1 MTCCLML
8 LTALVAC
15 FFPLG
20 GLMTAASRSK
30 PMVSSSSE
38 RAPSI
43 IWIPMLAGSTFVVI
57 LTLLDRTELADEWVL
72 ALVRGGMLEAPPC
85 VMVLVLHLF
94 VGFALL
100 GMEAAQ
106 SLMPAEKKFFR
117 LEVESLRK

>member
-1 MTCCLML
+1 ML
-8 LTALVAC
+8 LTALVAR

-20 GLMTAASRSK
+20 ELMTAASRSK

-38 RAPSI
+38 GVPSI
-43 IWIPMLAGSTFVVI
+43 IGIPMLAGSTFVVI
-57 LTLLDRTELADEWVL
+57 LTFLDRMLADKQVL
-72 ALVRGGMLEAPPC
+72 ALVRGGMLEVPPR
-85 VMVLVLHLF
+85 VMVLVLCLF

-106 SLMPAEKKFFR
+106 SLMPAEKYFFP

>member
-1 MTCCLML
+1 
-8 LTALVAC
+8 
-15 FFPLG
+15 
-20 GLMTAASRSK
+20 MTAASRSK

-57 LTLLDRTELADEWVL
+57 LTFLDRTELADERVL
-72 ALVRGGMLEAPPC
+72 ALVRGGTLEVPPR
-85 VMVLVLHLF
+85 VMVLVLRLF

-106 SLMPAEKKFFR
+106 SLMPAEKYFFP

>member
-1 MTCCLML
+1 
-8 LTALVAC
+8 
-15 FFPLG
+15 
-20 GLMTAASRSK
+20 MTAASRSK

-72 ALVRGGMLEAPPC
+72 ALVRGGTLEVLPR
-85 VMVLVLHLF
+85 VMVLAVRLLG
-94 VGFALL
+94 GFALL
-100 GMEAAQ
+100 RMEAAQ
-106 SLMPAEKKFFR
+106 SLMPAEKYFFP

>member
-1 MTCCLML
+1 
-8 LTALVAC
+8 
-15 FFPLG
+15 
-20 GLMTAASRSK
+20 MTAASRSK

-72 ALVRGGMLEAPPC
+72 ALVRGRTLEVLPR
-85 VMVLVLHLF
+85 VMVLAVRLF

-106 SLMPAEKKFFR
+106 SLMPAEKYFFP
-117 LEVESLRK
+117 LEVESLRKQ

>member
-1 MTCCLML
+1 
-8 LTALVAC
+8 
-15 FFPLG
+15 
-20 GLMTAASRSK
+20 MTAASRLK

-43 IWIPMLAGSTFVVI
+43 IWIPMLGSTFIVI
-57 LTLLDRTELADEWVL
+57 LTFLDRTELVDEWVL
-72 ALVRGGMLEAPPC
+72 ALVRGGMLEAPPR

-106 SLMPAEKKFFR
+106 SLMPAEKKFFW